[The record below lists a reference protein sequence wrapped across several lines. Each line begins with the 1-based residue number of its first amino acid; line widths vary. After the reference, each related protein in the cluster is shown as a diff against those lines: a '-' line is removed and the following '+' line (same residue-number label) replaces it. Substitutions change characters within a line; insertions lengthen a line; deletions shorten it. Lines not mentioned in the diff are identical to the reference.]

1 MLVEVVVLWCV
12 LITIATTFWIDINKK
27 STSPDVLLKKLLL
40 LNMYEK
46 IVLSLS
52 SK

>member
-12 LITIATTFWIDINKK
+12 FITIATTFGSEINKK

-40 LNMYEK
+40 LIYMKKSY
-46 IVLSLS
+46 
-52 SK
+52 